1 MLLIGAENSP
11 DLSIVFKDQAIPD
24 LYLIF
29 RDCTCTWSNPHAI
42 LLMGSTSI
50 DLPSFCSCHTD
61 GDILWMIA
69 TGLITCSADKC
80 YKKEKVLCAEFF
92 SFSFL
97 PLELLVQ
104 FSRGEQPEY
113 FCINFPFI

>member
-11 DLSIVFKDQAIPD
+11 DLSMVFENQAIPD

-29 RDCTCTWSNPHAI
+29 RDCTCTWSNPHMI

-50 DLPSFCSCHTD
+50 DLLSFCSCHTD

-69 TGLITCSADKC
+69 TGLITCSADKR
-80 YKKEKVLCAEFF
+80 YKKEKVLGAEFF
-92 SFSFL
+92 LSHSCFGIACAI
-97 PLELLVQ
+97 Q
-104 FSRGEQPEY
+104 
-113 FCINFPFI
+113 